1 MDGRGWLPAAILGDV
16 ESTLGLRLKRTAL
29 FAVLLSTLSVVSA
42 DPLKP
47 DTWSQPRQDVFLKWL
62 RRAGDSSRPCSVVA
76 PSSPPAGVRVVAST
90 CAVSNVKGKPEQRE
104 RKLRLHIPG
113 ARWHGHTINGIEYE
127 QQFSLTEGLVHHASM
142 QFDLRMDSGKPID
155 DIKAWWRERGLRP
168 TRDGENTRDMV
179 EREAGVEWVKP
190 LGKLARFAT
199 EFYE

>member
-1 MDGRGWLPAAILGDV
+1 MLLLAGKAPYRRRPVNSALGV
-16 ESTLGLRLKRTAL
+16 RLKRPAL

-47 DTWSQPRQDVFLKWL
+47 DAWSQPRQDAFLKWPY
-62 RRAGDSSRPCSVVA
+62 RAADSSRPCLVVT

-90 CAVSNVKGKPEQRE
+90 CAVSYVTGKPEQRE
-104 RKLRLHIPG
+104 RKIRLHIPG
-113 ARWHGHTINGIEYE
+113 ARWRGHTINSIEYE
-127 QQFSLTEGLVHHASM
+127 QQFSLTEGLVYHASM
-142 QFDLRMDSGKPID
+142 QFDLPMDSGKPID

-168 TRDGENTRDMV
+168 ARDGENTKDMV